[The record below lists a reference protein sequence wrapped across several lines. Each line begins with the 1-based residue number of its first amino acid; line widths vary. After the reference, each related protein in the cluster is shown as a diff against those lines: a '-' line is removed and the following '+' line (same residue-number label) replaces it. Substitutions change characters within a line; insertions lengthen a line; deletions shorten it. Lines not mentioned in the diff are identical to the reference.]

1 MIKTVRK
8 SLLIDF
14 VKKKYK
20 YQIINN
26 LNIKKRDNWMKS
38 NIKIPDNLILDF
50 GGVIYQIDH
59 LRQIEAF
66 VNLGI
71 KDFGALFSKA
81 HQSDIFE
88 DFECGKLTA
97 GEFIKAIK
105 ELLGNVEVSKERIIK
120 AWNSILI
127 GFMDDAVS
135 LLKKLKDRT
144 NLYLL
149 SNTNEIH
156 YEAFMAEFNRKY
168 NFDFNSLFI
177 RTFWSYQV
185 GMRKPDNAIYNHLVQ
200 QCNLNPEKTLF
211 IDDSLQNVEGAIN
224 AGLPAYY
231 LKPPE
236 RLSDIAINN

>member
-14 VKKKYK
+14 VKKYK

-26 LNIKKRDNWMKS
+26 LNIKKRDNRMKS

-88 DFECGKLTA
+88 D
-97 GEFIKAIK
+97 
-105 ELLGNVEVSKERIIK
+105 
-120 AWNSILI
+120 
-127 GFMDDAVS
+127 
-135 LLKKLKDRT
+135 
-144 NLYLL
+144 
-149 SNTNEIH
+149 
-156 YEAFMAEFNRKY
+156 
-168 NFDFNSLFI
+168 
-177 RTFWSYQV
+177 
-185 GMRKPDNAIYNHLVQ
+185 
-200 QCNLNPEKTLF
+200 
-211 IDDSLQNVEGAIN
+211 
-224 AGLPAYY
+224 
-231 LKPPE
+231 
-236 RLSDIAINN
+236 